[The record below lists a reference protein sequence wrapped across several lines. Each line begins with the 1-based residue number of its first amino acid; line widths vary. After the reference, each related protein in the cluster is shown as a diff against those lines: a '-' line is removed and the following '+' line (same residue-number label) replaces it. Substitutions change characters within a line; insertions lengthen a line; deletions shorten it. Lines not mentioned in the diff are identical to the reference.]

1 MQERIQQTTGRE
13 KKASNRSDANAT
25 LHAKETLHV
34 VDETV
39 KSDSGVTDEN
49 REMSENCS
57 DANATLHAKEI
68 LHAVEETV
76 KSDLIL
82 SAKHCLHAN
91 ESKKKNERCLSR
103 KLMKKTK
110 MQE

>member
-1 MQERIQQTTGRE
+1 M
-13 KKASNRSDANAT
+13 
-25 LHAKETLHV
+25 

-110 MQE
+110 LQERRKQTTGRNKSLSTQI

>member
-1 MQERIQQTTGRE
+1 MTTPKTDEEKRRARENTANYRERK

-49 REMSENCS
+49 RKMSENCS

-91 ESKKKNERCLSR
+91 ESKKKE
-103 KLMKKTK
+103 
-110 MQE
+110 